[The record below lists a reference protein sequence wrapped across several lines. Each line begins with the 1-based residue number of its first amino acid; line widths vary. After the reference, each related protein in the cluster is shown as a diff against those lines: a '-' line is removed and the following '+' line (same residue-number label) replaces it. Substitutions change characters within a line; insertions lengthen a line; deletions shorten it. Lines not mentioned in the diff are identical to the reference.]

1 MDLSPGAVIAQRYE
15 LARLLGEGGMG
26 TVWAARHVLTQ
37 KRVALKFLKEAA
49 QPELVRRFVREARA
63 ASAVRHPNVI
73 GIHDV
78 LMLEDGLPAMVMDL
92 LEGES
97 LAARLERAGP
107 LDTAELAS
115 FMVPVLSAV
124 GAAHALGIVHR
135 DLKPDNVFLA
145 RNESGEIQPMVLD
158 FGICKLMT
166 PEALLSD
173 ESTLTR
179 TGSIMGTPYYMAPE
193 QVFGERDVD
202 ARADVWAIGVM
213 LYECCTGQRPFEG
226 ENIGQLIKHV
236 VSGSFRPIQEAAP
249 GVPPELANAI
259 SHMLLHDRNQRAT
272 DLHETFDV
280 LQSLTHVSARSFG
293 AAAKIRITPSSELPP
308 ATVRVRKPP
317 SPLAASAAGSPLT
330 SNIERTAGRSR
341 TWLLGVALVLLG
353 AATTVLLRSTVLAPR
368 APSEKPKAALAS
380 APLLAATA
388 SPATAQPPEPTPS
401 ASAAPRP
408 RGVAQAASARPPAS
422 SAPAKAAPHS
432 LAGGVHPVVPF

>member
-1 MDLSPGAVIAQRYE
+1 MDLFPGAVIAQRYE
-15 LARLLGEGGMG
+15 LGRQLGEGGMG
-26 TVWAARHVLTQ
+26 TVWAATHVLTQ

-78 LMLEDGLPAMVMDL
+78 LMLEDGLPVMVMDL

-97 LAARLERAGP
+97 LAARLERTGAISP
-107 LDTAELAS
+107 AELS
-115 FMVPVLSAV
+115 SIMVPVLSAV

-145 RNESGEIQPMVLD
+145 RSTDSTETRPMVLD

-166 PEALLSD
+166 PEALMSD

-202 ARADVWAIGVM
+202 ARADVWALGVM

-236 VSGSFRPIQEAAP
+236 LSGSYRPLREVAPQVPATLDAAI
-249 GVPPELANAI
+249 A
-259 SHMLLHDRNQRAT
+259 HMLTYDRAQRAS
-272 DLHETFDV
+272 DLREVFDV
-280 LQSLTHVSARSFG
+280 LRTTSVVSAPSFG
-293 AAAKIRITPSSELPP
+293 AAAQLQVVPSVPPP
-308 ATVRVRKPP
+308 ATTRVRKP
-317 SPLAASAAGSPLT
+317 SHLAASAAGNPVT
-330 SNIERTAGRSR
+330 SNIERRTSRSLPWLAG
-341 TWLLGVALVLLG
+341 LGLMLVGG
-353 AATTVLLRSTVLAPR
+353 AATVLIRSTLLSPSAPPGEVSSR
-368 APSEKPKAALAS
+368 SVAAPAPPPAAVPTPALAT
-380 APLLAATA
+380 AAV
-388 SPATAQPPEPTPS
+388 PPS
-401 ASAAPRP
+401 ASAS
-408 RGVAQAASARPPAS
+408 ASAARPPKPRVLG
-422 SAPAKAAPHS
+422 APAKPAQRP
-432 LAGGVHPVVPF
+432 LAGGVHGDVPF